1 MYRESMRLLVLTM
14 LLACTRRPFPV
25 IENRVPFEPVPPS
38 ASNAFEYWLD
48 RCERLGRTPRYIE
61 YGTRDW
67 GVILYG
73 C

>member
-1 MYRESMRLLVLTM
+1 MRLLVLTM

-25 IENRVPFEPVPPS
+25 IENHVAFEPTPPTTS
-38 ASNAFEYWLD
+38 MEYEFWWD

-61 YGTRDW
+61 YKTPDW
-67 GVILYG
+67 GVIFYG